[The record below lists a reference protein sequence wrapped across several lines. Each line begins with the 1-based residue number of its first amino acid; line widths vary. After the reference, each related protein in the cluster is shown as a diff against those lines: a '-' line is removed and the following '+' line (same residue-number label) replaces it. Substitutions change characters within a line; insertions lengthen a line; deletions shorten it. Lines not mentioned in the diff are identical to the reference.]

1 MAELSFECHCLNC
14 LVVIP
19 PGSGYVLSCGDFFC
33 STCGDSLQE
42 IRRNICPR
50 CGAKDIQSVQLIDPP
65 SEVAA
70 VLMNPA
76 QGLQTLFDSLKFQIQ
91 HYKTALKQETSLL
104 NQMDRE
110 RQQLIK

>member
-1 MAELSFECHCLNC
+1 M
-14 LVVIP
+14 
-19 PGSGYVLSCGDFFC
+19 
-33 STCGDSLQE
+33 
-42 IRRNICPR
+42 
-50 CGAKDIQSVQLIDPP
+50 
-65 SEVAA
+65 
-70 VLMNPA
+70 LMNPA